1 MKVQSASK
9 RYVYLTNYAVNKKN
23 KRFIDNMDA
32 NEDNI
37 GSKWSLNAIM
47 TWYKENGI
55 DEKKLMIQIKNIVV
69 KTLVSAEPFMN
80 EGIS

>member
-1 MKVQSASK
+1 
-9 RYVYLTNYAVNKKN
+9 
-23 KRFIDNMDA
+23 MDA

-55 DEKKLMIQIKNIVV
+55 DEKKLMIQIKDIVV